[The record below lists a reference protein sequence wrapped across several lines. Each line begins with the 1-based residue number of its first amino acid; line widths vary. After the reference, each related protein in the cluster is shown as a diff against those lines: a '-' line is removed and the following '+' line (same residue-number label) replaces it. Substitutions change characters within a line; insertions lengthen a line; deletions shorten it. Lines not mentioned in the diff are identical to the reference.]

1 MLARVTMMTH
11 QPRQVCCMGR
21 MYWNMLSHASL
32 VPTGLLVCPCLS
44 PAWAEK
50 EMYRNGL
57 GFIGGWSIQPQNISP
72 KPSIWQMLNS
82 VTVAT
87 SLPWLGWG
95 PTNYQ
100 DPSMC
105 FAARIPHVPA
115 PHRHHYRPNA
125 WLVNYFSAANT
136 FLACHR
142 CGTSSIPK
150 QDLHQI

>member
-1 MLARVTMMTH
+1 
-11 QPRQVCCMGR
+11 MGQ
-21 MYWNMLSHASL
+21 MSWNMLSHHGGL

-50 EMYRNGL
+50 EMYRNDL

-100 DPSMC
+100 DPSMR

-115 PHRHHYRPNA
+115 PHRHHYAPSQCLAGQLLQCSQHLSCMSPLWNQQHSKARFASNINA
-125 WLVNYFSAANT
+125 VLS
-136 FLACHR
+136 LP
-142 CGTSSIPK
+142 GTK
-150 QDLHQI
+150 TR